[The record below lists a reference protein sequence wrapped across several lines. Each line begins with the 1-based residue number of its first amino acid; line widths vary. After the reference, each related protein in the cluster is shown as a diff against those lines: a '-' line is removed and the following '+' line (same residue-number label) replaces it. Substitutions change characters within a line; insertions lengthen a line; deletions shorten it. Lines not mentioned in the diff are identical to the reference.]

1 MVHQFKV
8 YIMTI
13 NDGVIEHIVNCSD
26 NFSAIMIASEIY
38 GGRVIDIE
46 MIF

>member
-1 MVHQFKV
+1 MIHQFKV
-8 YIMTI
+8 YIMNV
-13 NDGVIEHIVNCSD
+13 NDGVTERIVNCAD

>member
-1 MVHQFKV
+1 MIHQFKV

-13 NDGVIEHIVNCSD
+13 NDGIIEHLVNCSD
-26 NFSAIMIASEIY
+26 NFSAIMITSAIY
-38 GGRVIDIE
+38 DGRVIDTG